1 MFSQRQS
8 IFQHEVQLRMA
19 TWFAL
24 ENKYEPNCVFLA
36 LEICKSLQRDKSFDV
51 LEMFL
56 NALPEN
62 VIYSRNEDVV
72 RAKISVAFERRNYQ
86 LVYDLMKVCRT
97 SYLFILNLHIYSL
110 LNNLML
116 VTCEKYYY

>member
-1 MFSQRQS
+1 M
-8 IFQHEVQLRMA
+8 
-19 TWFAL
+19 
-24 ENKYEPNCVFLA
+24 FLA

>member
-1 MFSQRQS
+1 M
-8 IFQHEVQLRMA
+8 
-19 TWFAL
+19 
-24 ENKYEPNCVFLA
+24 FLA

-86 LVYDLMKVCRT
+86 LVYDLMKVCQT
-97 SYLFILNLHIYSL
+97 YLFILNLHIYSL
-110 LNNLML
+110 LKNLML
-116 VTCEKYYY
+116 VTCEKFYY